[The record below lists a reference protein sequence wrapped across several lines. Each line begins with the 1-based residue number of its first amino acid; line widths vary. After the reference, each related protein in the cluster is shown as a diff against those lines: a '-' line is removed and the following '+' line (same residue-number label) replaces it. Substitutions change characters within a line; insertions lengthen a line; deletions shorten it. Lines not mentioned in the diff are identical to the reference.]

1 MAATNPVQPDV
12 LTDIES
18 HTPESLHPILEA
30 AFTYRKQLITAVCII
45 LAVTVAYAGYRA
57 YSARAEAN
65 AQARLG
71 EIMVSSTG
79 ADRLAKLDAMLGDV
93 TASVRPAVTLEAAQ
107 TAMGLGDYAK
117 AEGYWESLVGM
128 TEGEMQFVARLGRA
142 KAMALA
148 GKGAD
153 ALKEMKE
160 LAGLAS
166 AAYTVPVYRQLAL
179 AAEAAG
185 DKAEALAAYKKLD
198 GEDIGDKP
206 YIEYKISQLEN
217 N

>member
-1 MAATNPVQPDV
+1 MAATNPDQPDV
-12 LTDIES
+12 LTDIEAR
-18 HTPESLHPILEA
+18 TPDSLHPILEA
-30 AFTYRKQLITAVCII
+30 AFAYRKQLISAVCVI
-45 LAVTVAYAGYRA
+45 LAVTVAYAGYKA
-57 YSARAEAN
+57 YSARAESS
-65 AQARLG
+65 AQAALG

-93 TASVRPAVTLEAAQ
+93 TDSVRPAVTLEAAQ
-107 TAMGLGDYAK
+107 TAMSLGDYAK
-117 AEGYWESLVGM
+117 AQGYWEALVGL

-148 GKGAD
+148 GNGAD

-160 LAGLAS
+160 LVGLAS
-166 AAYTVPVYRQLAL
+166 AAYTIPVYRQLAL

-198 GEDIGDKP
+198 GENVGDKP
-206 YIEYKISQLEN
+206 FIEYKISQLEN
-217 N
+217 K

>member
-79 ADRLAKLDAMLGDV
+79 ADRLAKLDAMIGDV

-206 YIEYKISQLEN
+206 YIEFKISQLEN

>member
-1 MAATNPVQPDV
+1 MAATNPDQPDV
-12 LTDIES
+12 LNDIES
-18 HTPESLHPILEA
+18 RTPESLHPILEA
-30 AFTYRKQLITAVCII
+30 AFTYRKQLITAVCVI
-45 LAVTVAYAGYRA
+45 LAVTVAYAGYKA
-57 YSARAEAN
+57 YSAKAEAG
-65 AQARLG
+65 AQAALG

-93 TASVRPAVTLEAAQ
+93 TDSVRPAVTLEAAQ
-107 TAMGLGDYAK
+107 TAMSLGDYAK
-117 AEGYWESLVGM
+117 AQGYWEGLVGM

-142 KAMALA
+142 KAMTMA
-148 GKGAD
+148 GHGAE

-166 AAYTVPVYRQLAL
+166 AAYTIPVYRQLAL

-185 DKAEALAAYKKLD
+185 DKEEALAAYKKLD

-206 YIEYKISQLEN
+206 YVEFKISQLESK
-217 N
+217 

>member
-12 LTDIES
+12 LTDIEAR
-18 HTPESLHPILEA
+18 TPESLHPILEA
-30 AFTYRKQLITAVCII
+30 AFTYRKQLITAVCVI
-45 LAVTVAYAGYRA
+45 LAITVAYAGYKA
-57 YSARAEAN
+57 YSARAESS

-79 ADRLAKLDAMLGDV
+79 ADCLAKLDAMLGDV
-93 TASVRPAVTLEAAQ
+93 TDSVRPAVTLEAAQ

-117 AEGYWESLVGM
+117 AGGYWESLVGM
-128 TEGEMQFVARLGRA
+128 TQGEMQFVARMGRA

-148 GKGAD
+148 GNGAE

-160 LAGLAS
+160 LAGTAS

-179 AAEAAG
+179 AAETAG

-206 YIEYKISQLEN
+206 YVEYKISQLESN
-217 N
+217 

>member
-18 HTPESLHPILEA
+18 RTPETLHPILEA
-30 AFTYRKQLITAVCII
+30 AFKYRKQLVIAVCAI
-45 LAVTVAYAGYRA
+45 LVVTVAYAGYKA
-57 YSARAEAN
+57 YAARAESS
-65 AQARLG
+65 AQAALG
-71 EIMVSSTG
+71 EVLVSATG
-79 ADRLAKLDAMLGDV
+79 ADRLAKLDALLQDV
-93 TASVRPAVTLEAAQ
+93 TASVRPAVLLEAAQ
-107 TAMGLGDYAK
+107 TATTLGDYAK
-117 AEGYWESLVGM
+117 AEGYWESLVGL

-142 KAMALA
+142 KAMTLA
-148 GKGAD
+148 GRGAD

-198 GEDIGDKP
+198 GENVGDKA
-206 YIEYKISQLEN
+206 YIEYKISQLETN
-217 N
+217 